1 VASTSSCDPKLQSFS
16 NCLRG
21 QNMWQSMVKG
31 PGCMEKD
38 RPRRRHT
45 RQNRYR

>member
-1 VASTSSCDPKLQSFS
+1 VASTSSCDPKLQPLS

-31 PGCMEKD
+31 PDCMEKD

-45 RQNRYR
+45 QQNR